1 MPSIM
6 TEILVIL
13 LLIIANGIF
22 AMSEIA
28 IVMARKT
35 RLEQRARSGDGGS
48 RIALELASHPTRFF
62 STVQVGITLIGILT
76 GAIGGATLSRA
87 LAEWLAQVPVLAPY
101 SRTIGLGI
109 VVLIIT
115 YLSLIIG
122 ELVPKRVAV
131 NNPERIARAVARPMH
146 IFSLLAAPVARLLG
160 HSTDLVVRLLGI
172 RPSKEP
178 SITQEEIELLV
189 AQGTEAGVLEAVE
202 EELVKRVLLLDD
214 RRASALMTPRRDVFW
229 LDTEDSPEDLRAK
242 IVASSFSQFPVAR
255 GSLDDVLGEVRAK
268 DLLAQRL
275 ADKPFDLLPLIRRP
289 LYVAEV
295 MPALDVLGAFKKS
308 ETQMALVIDE
318 YGSVQGLITLIDIL
332 EAIVGDIPSVDD
344 MFEQVV
350 QRDDGTWL
358 VDGMMPIDEFKEL
371 FGIQELPDEEQGF
384 YQTVA
389 GFLMMQLGRIP
400 TETDRF
406 AWGDITVEVVDMDGP
421 RVDKVLVTP
430 PQAEELPGQ
439 EDISGENDS

>member
-1 MPSIM
+1 
-6 TEILVIL
+6 
-13 LLIIANGIF
+13 
-22 AMSEIA
+22 
-28 IVMARKT
+28 
-35 RLEQRARSGDGGS
+35 
-48 RIALELASHPTRFF
+48 
-62 STVQVGITLIGILT
+62 
-76 GAIGGATLSRA
+76 
-87 LAEWLAQVPVLAPY
+87 
-101 SRTIGLGI
+101 
-109 VVLIIT
+109 
-115 YLSLIIG
+115 
-122 ELVPKRVAV
+122 
-131 NNPERIARAVARPMH
+131 
-146 IFSLLAAPVARLLG
+146 
-160 HSTDLVVRLLGI
+160 
-172 RPSKEP
+172 
-178 SITQEEIELLV
+178 
-189 AQGTEAGVLEAVE
+189 
-202 EELVKRVLLLDD
+202 VLLLDD